1 MPKPEFWKNRKRY
14 HDFRSFLANRFGCRV
29 HKIQIDAGFTCPN
42 RDGKVAA
49 GGCAWCDGRGSS
61 LRQKGPLPAVSE
73 QIRSGKALYRNLR
86 GAAKFMA
93 YFQTF
98 TNTYAPLDKL
108 RALYDEALAQEDV
121 VGLSI
126 GTRPDCVD
134 DEILRL
140 LEGYAKRTHVWV
152 EYGLQ
157 SIHDRT
163 LESMNRGHDAARF
176 VDAVRRT
183 SGRGLLVCAHIILGL
198 PGETRADML
207 ETARA
212 VAALP
217 VDGIKIHSLL
227 ALRGTEVG
235 RLFEEGTIALPSQ
248 EEYVS
253 TVCDILEVLPPTMV
267 IQRLTAEGYRD
278 IYLGPSWAQ
287 HKLKVLNA
295 IDRELEKRDTW
306 QGARHAGRDWVSG
319 KGYKV

>member
-1 MPKPEFWKNRKRY
+1 MPKPDFWKNRKRY
-14 HDFRSFLANRFGCRV
+14 YDFKSFLVNRFGCKV
-29 HKIQIDAGFTCPN
+29 HKLQIDAGFTCPN
-42 RDGKVAA
+42 RDGKIAV
-49 GGCAWCDGRGSS
+49 GGCAYCDGRGSS
-61 LRQKGPLPAVSE
+61 LRQKGALPAVAE
-73 QIRSGKALYRNLR
+73 QVRSGKALYRNLR

-98 TNTYAPLDKL
+98 TNTYAPPDRL
-108 RALYDEALAQEDV
+108 RALYDEALSQENI

-134 DEILRL
+134 EEILRL

-163 LESMNRGHDAARF
+163 LASMNRGHDAAKF

-183 SGRGLLVCAHIILGL
+183 AGRGLFICTHIILGL

-227 ALRGTEVG
+227 ALRGTQVG
-235 RLFEEGTIALPSQ
+235 RLFEEGRISLLSQ
-248 EEYVS
+248 EDYVS
-253 TVCDILEVLPPTMV
+253 TVCDILELLPPTMA

-278 IYLGPSWAQ
+278 IYLGPDWAQ
-287 HKLKVLNA
+287 NKLRVLNA

-306 QGARHAGRDWVSG
+306 QGKKAGW
-319 KGYKV
+319 